1 MERGEI
7 NRNRELSLFGG
18 PAGEFMLLAA
28 LRRYILT
35 LAGFSFRKIV
45 SRNLMK
51 YAVIRTGGKQYRV
64 SEGQLV
70 KIEKLAGEVGD
81 TVTLGDVLFVGG
93 NGEVK
98 IGAPLVADAKVTGE
112 IVGQG
117 KAKKVLV
124 FKKKRRKSYSRQRG
138 HRQHQTTLKI
148 TAIEA

>member
-1 MERGEI
+1 
-7 NRNRELSLFGG
+7 
-18 PAGEFMLLAA
+18 
-28 LRRYILT
+28 
-35 LAGFSFRKIV
+35 
-45 SRNLMK
+45 MK

-81 TVTLGDVLFVGG
+81 KVTLGDVLFVGG